1 MTGYGVTLSVLPFH
15 IERMALAEGTTAE
28 GSSVHVG
35 LITGLFA
42 LMQFFFAPLW
52 GKLSDRIGRRPVLMM
67 GLFGFALV
75 NFFFGLSSNLLML
88 YLSRLIGGG
97 LSAAV
102 LPVSAAFVADLTI
115 ESQRGKGMA
124 WMGSAAGLGV
134 MVGPALGGML
144 AEVNLPLTIQYKF
157 FIFDAFSVP
166 FFAAGILALL
176 SLSATV
182 IWLKEPQTSND
193 DRQSIP
199 MTKAFRQIMMRRS
212 FRILL
217 YFSFLVQ
224 FAMSLFE
231 GTFALHGK
239 EVIGFG
245 PREMGL
251 VLMVCG
257 LVMAVAQGGV
267 VSWFIDRIHPKW
279 FLLAGLILMGMSLIL
294 LMIPRTLVLV
304 LTFTALFGLGMA
316 FLIPILATMVSRR
329 SVTGAGAGLG
339 VQNAVNSLGQALGPL
354 AGGLLFTLSIHLP
367 YLLAGI
373 LLLVSTGLL
382 GEIKHLGKICH
393 SKMDNPLK

>member
-1 MTGYGVTLSVLPFH
+1 
-15 IERMALAEGTTAE
+15 MALVEGITAE
-28 GSSVHVG
+28 ASSVHVG
-35 LITGLFA
+35 LITLLFA

-52 GKLSDRIGRRPVLMM
+52 GKLSDRIGRRLVLMI
-67 GLFGFALV
+67 GLFGFALA
-75 NFFFGLSSNLLML
+75 NFFFGLSPNLLML
-88 YLSRLIGGG
+88 YLSRFLGGS

-144 AEVNLPLTIQYKF
+144 AEVNLPRTF
-157 FIFDAFSVP
+157 RFEHFIFDAFSVP
-166 FFAAGILALL
+166 FFAAGILAFL

-182 IWLKEPQTSND
+182 IWLKEPQTPNAS
-193 DRQSIP
+193 RKSIP
-199 MTKAFRQIMMRRS
+199 LIKAFREIMRRRA

-245 PREMGL
+245 PTEMGL

-267 VSWFIDRIHPKW
+267 VSWFIDSIRAKW
-279 FLLAGLILMGMSLIL
+279 LLFSGLILMGISLIL
-294 LMIPRTLVLV
+294 LMIPKTMTFVLF
-304 LTFTALFGLGMA
+304 LTALFGLGMA
-316 FLIPILATMVSRR
+316 LLIPMLAKMVSRR

-339 VQNAVNSLGQALGPL
+339 MQNAVNSLGQAIGPV
-354 AGGLLFTLSIHLP
+354 AGGLLFILSIHLP

-382 GEIKHLGKICH
+382 RISVFDKAIEMK
-393 SKMDNPLK
+393 D